1 MRLNLKRDVR
11 IVLAVI
17 ACSFVLGLIVG
28 AGKDA
33 DEPRQ
38 VEASGASR

>member
-1 MRLNLKRDVR
+1 MRLRLKRDIR
-11 IVLAVI
+11 LVLAVI
-17 ACSFVLGLIVG
+17 ACAFVLGLIVG

-38 VEASGASR
+38 VGLEANGR